1 MSNWDILGG
10 NDDGNDNEEEVEY
23 VGVIEEDVPAVQ
35 EPTRAPRKNVRRV
48 APRRMPTDQTFY
60 PVAQNKRH
68 QNGVVGSPNRDQE
81 DLVSYVNMPHGKQ
94 LGLTPEAVDRLQ
106 TTPMTELNGQ
116 MSQRIEPGTYVMY
129 GPSRA
134 DKMGMGTN
142 GDPWST
148 EGLPG
153 FQTADAASSAAY
165 ESQTSGGTGWLG
177 DLFGAVATLG
187 SGIATAVAGSQASR
201 REARVERL
209 RIAAEQEAAQ
219 SAREAAFQQAQLEH
233 EENLARIEAGAE
245 ELEALRAQAEEAAA
259 LRRQAG
265 SQPPVVG
272 NTRGGGSP
280 VVWIVAGL
288 LGLGAVGGVI
298 YFVTR
303 KKNKDEDED

>member
-1 MSNWDILGG
+1 MSSWDILGG
-10 NDDGNDNEEEVEY
+10 SGAADDEEDVEY
-23 VGVIEEDVPAVQ
+23 VGVIEEDAPPVQ
-35 EPTRAPRKNVRRV
+35 EPRRPMRQTVRRV

-60 PVAQNKRH
+60 PVAQNRRH
-68 QNGVVGSPNRDQE
+68 QNGVVGAPNRDQE

-94 LGLTPEAVDRLQ
+94 LGLTPEAVERLQ
-106 TTPMTELNGQ
+106 TTPMTRLNGQ

-134 DKMGMGTN
+134 EKMGMGTN

-201 REARVERL
+201 REAETERL
-209 RIAAEQEAAQ
+209 RIAAETEAAASARDIAFQEA
-219 SAREAAFQQAQLEH
+219 RLEH
-233 EENLARIEAGAE
+233 AERLAEIEAGAA
-245 ELEALRAQAEEAAA
+245 ELETLRAQAEEAAA
-259 LRRQAG
+259 LRSQVSQA
-265 SQPPVVG
+265 PVVTG
-272 NTRGGGSP
+272 GGGGGGSP
-280 VVWIVAGL
+280 VVWILVGL

-303 KKNKDEDED
+303 KKDEDED

>member
-177 DLFGAVATLG
+177 DLFGAV
-187 SGIATAVAGSQASR
+187 
-201 REARVERL
+201 EERL
-209 RIAAEQEAAQ
+209 LNKN
-219 SAREAAFQQAQLEH
+219 SFPWL
-233 EENLARIEAGAE
+233 
-245 ELEALRAQAEEAAA
+245 
-259 LRRQAG
+259 
-265 SQPPVVG
+265 
-272 NTRGGGSP
+272 
-280 VVWIVAGL
+280 
-288 LGLGAVGGVI
+288 
-298 YFVTR
+298 
-303 KKNKDEDED
+303 NKDIIKESLKDHKLGKQNYSNFIMTLLVLDSWQEEYV